1 MKESLAIRIISILFI
16 VLFALSILFGVLFF
30 ITKNENPL
38 LLWASVLSILS
49 IGSAVVFMMVN
60 MFKTK
65 KSIVS
70 SLIAMGA
77 FVVLYA
83 ISYFLADD
91 TILTN
96 AAGELFDITAG
107 VSKMSG
113 MLLYSL
119 YILLGASF
127 LSLIYS
133 EIRGAFK

>member
-1 MKESLAIRIISILFI
+1 MEKSLAIKIISIMLYI
-16 VLFALSILFGVLFF
+16 MFG
-30 ITKNENPL
+30 
-38 LLWASVLSILS
+38 ASVLIGVSFFINMNENLLLAWAAVLVGLS
-49 IGSAVVFMMVN
+49 MGAAVV
-60 MFKTK
+60 FKTK
-65 KSIVS
+65 KNVIN
-70 SLIAMGA
+70 SLIALGA

-83 ISYFLADD
+83 ISYVLADD
-91 TILTN
+91 TIQTN

-107 VSKMSG
+107 TSKMSG

>member
-1 MKESLAIRIISILFI
+1 MLY
-16 VLFALSILFGVLFF
+16 ILFGVSLLIGALFF
-30 ITKNENPL
+30 INKNENSL
-38 LLWASVLSILS
+38 LVWAYVLVGLS
-49 IGSAVVFMMVN
+49 LGAAVIFALIN

-65 KSIVS
+65 KSIIS
-70 SLIAMGA
+70 SLIALGA

-83 ISYFLADD
+83 ISYVLADD

-96 AAGELFDITAG
+96 AAGELFEITAG
-107 VSKMSG
+107 TSKMSG

>member
-1 MKESLAIRIISILFI
+1 MEKSLAIKIIAIMLYVMFGVS
-16 VLFALSILFGVLFF
+16 VLIGVLFF
-30 ITKNENPL
+30 INMNENL
-38 LLWASVLSILS
+38 LLAWATVLVGLS
-49 IGSAVVFMMVN
+49 LGAAVVFALIN

-65 KSIVS
+65 KNIIN
-70 SLIAMGA
+70 SLIALGA

-83 ISYFLADD
+83 ISYVLADD
-91 TILTN
+91 TIQTN

-107 VSKMSG
+107 TSKMSG

>member
-1 MKESLAIRIISILFI
+1 MEKSLAIKIISIMLY
-16 VLFALSILFGVLFF
+16 VLFGVSLLIGVLFF
-30 ITKNENPL
+30 INKNENSL
-38 LLWASVLSILS
+38 LVWAYVLVGLS
-49 IGSAVVFMMVN
+49 MGAAVIFALVN

-65 KSIVS
+65 KNVIN
-70 SLIAMGA
+70 SLIALGA

-83 ISYFLADD
+83 ISYALADD
-91 TILTN
+91 TIQTN

-107 VSKMSG
+107 TSKMSG